1 MKNAVSSSKILESQ
15 SNTEIT
21 NNREQLELESTF
33 AQSTTSNTANPRIF
47 GKDSQKRLKSHR
59 EQNYPKNTQSPDFK
73 DNAHSPSLRDTA
85 LAVARQSTATKTHPL
100 ESTFQKVDSRVN
112 VDCHDFDKSK
122 SRNDNKNAIS
132 EKMDS
137 KDNSPSLSLRDDEA
151 PFLSSRASEASVA
164 IHNTNL
170 ESSFEKVDSSVDCHD
185 FDKSKSRNDSKNADS
200 STAKSVGE
208 IFICPIASSL
218 SRLKGLEEFR
228 GDFVSL
234 DHACDKYTILAFYAQ
249 EFFKTCDYCHDMAA
263 PKTPIPIA
271 VQTKATL
278 ELTR

>member
-21 NNREQLELESTF
+21 NPTEQLELESTF

-47 GKDSQKRLKSHR
+47 GKDSQKKAQKSHR
-59 EQNYPKNTQSPDFK
+59 EQNYPKNTQSHDFK

-85 LAVARQSTATKTHPL
+85 LAVAWQSIATKTQPL
-100 ESTFQKVDSRVN
+100 EST
-112 VDCHDFDKSK
+112 
-122 SRNDNKNAIS
+122 
-132 EKMDS
+132 
-137 KDNSPSLSLRDDEA
+137 
-151 PFLSSRASEASVA
+151 
-164 IHNTNL
+164 
-170 ESSFEKVDSSVDCHD
+170 FEKVDSSVDCHAAAHAV
-185 FDKSKSRNDSKNADS
+185 SRNDSKNADS
-200 STAKSVGE
+200 NTAKSVGE

-249 EFFKTCDYCHDMAA
+249 EFFKACDYCHDMAA